1 MNNTKFLWTVLIFLS
16 LFIILLFTK
25 EQIYSWQSLSEE
37 KWNLIKK
44 EQELS
49 VTNWELTDI
58 SKKLDKESAD
68 FDGAEYSKIQ
78 KFSKGLKE
86 DEIVNFIYSKIWQ
99 LNWQIPVKRVEIKSL
114 KISAWQ
120 ENLMKFLESNISLDL
135 KVSSKEKL
143 KEVLNLLNDNEEYRF
158 FVTSLNFEDRT
169 SENLV
174 TSENWNEWIEV
185 SIPLKIFYK

>member
-99 LNWQIPVKRVEIKSL
+99 LNGQIPVKRVEIKSL

>member
-58 SKKLDKESAD
+58 SKKLNKESAD